1 LFIAYQIILVIA
13 LIIASPYLL
22 LRAIIGGHG
31 LKERLGLW
39 DFQPDGRQVVWFHAA
54 SMGELKIISTILPEF
69 QKLAPDIRVIITTV
83 TKTGRAKA
91 SKLPF
96 PVETFYLPVDIQFA
110 VKKVVKKIQPILLVL
125 AETELWPAL
134 IDRVNK
140 AGAKITIVNGRISD
154 RSFKL
159 YQLVW
164 SITLSMLKKI
174 DYIMTQTDS
183 DAERFMMLGAR
194 PSAVAVYGNTKF
206 DQVLTAERKPPAKEL
221 EEYLGVDNQF
231 VFIAGSIRAGEIQTV
246 IDAISAV
253 LKSNT
258 NFRVAL
264 APRHLKELNQLET
277 AVKLAELFYIKR
289 SDLSGQS
296 SAIQPVLIL
305 DTMGELGGLYPFAD
319 LAFVGGSLVKIGGH
333 DPLEPASA
341 GCAVCF
347 GPHMDNSRQFAD
359 MLVDSGGAV
368 YVKNGVELANLIKML
383 ITDTAKAKMTG
394 DKARRAVLSHTGVSK
409 RIALKL
415 LEFIQ

>member
-1 LFIAYQIILVIA
+1 LFIIYQIIIA
-13 LIIASPYLL
+13 IGLIVASPYLL

-83 TKTGRAKA
+83 TKTGKAKA

-96 PVETFYLPVDIQFA
+96 PVEAFYLPIDIKFA
-110 VKKVVKKIQPILLVL
+110 VKKVVKKIHPVLFVL

-134 IDRVNK
+134 IYQVSK
-140 AGAKITIVNGRISD
+140 SGCKIAIVNGRISS
-154 RSFKL
+154 RSFRF
-159 YQLVW
+159 YQPALPL
-164 SITLSMLKKI
+164 TLSMLQKI

-183 DAERFMMLGAR
+183 DAERFLMLGAR

-206 DQVLTAERKPPAKEL
+206 DQVLTAERKPPAVEL
-221 EEYLGVDNQF
+221 KEYLGADNQF
-231 VFIAGSIRAGEIQTV
+231 VFIAGSVRAGEIHIV
-246 IDAISAV
+246 IDALAIV
-253 LKSNT
+253 LKSIS
-258 NFRVAL
+258 NFSVVL
-264 APRHLKELNQLET
+264 APRHLKDLNKLET
-277 AVKLAELFYIKR
+277 AVKLAELSYIKR
-289 SDLSGQS
+289 SHFPGNP
-296 SAIQPVLIL
+296 SANKPVLIL
-305 DTMGELGGLYPFAD
+305 DTMGELGGLYSFAD

-359 MLVDSGGAV
+359 MLVASGGAV
-368 YVKNGVELANLIKML
+368 YVKNSADLSNLIKML
-383 ITDTAKAKMTG
+383 ID
-394 DKARRAVLSHTGVSK
+394 DKARAKLIGEKARQAVLSHTGVSK
-409 RIALKL
+409 KIAVKL
-415 LEFIQ
+415 VEYL